1 MVSTSSV
8 LITVVCSVIGS
19 SGMFAFVQFL
29 INRKDKKD
37 DKLDGL
43 KEDIQGLK
51 ENIQDVRDDI
61 DVMKREFHTSIQG
74 VQDEVAKNAAIQSRI
89 RILRANDEM
98 RQNVHHSYEY
108 FRQLHSDIT
117 EYEAYCL
124 THPEFKNNEAVN
136 SIDYI
141 NKVYQKCLEEND
153 FLV

>member
-1 MVSTSSV
+1 MISEGI
-8 LITVVCSVIGS
+8 LITIVCSIIGS

-43 KEDIQGLK
+43 KEDIQGIK
-51 ENIQDVRDDI
+51 EDIQDVRSDI
-61 DVMKREFHTSIQG
+61 DTMKLEFHTSIQG
-74 VQDEVAKNAAIQSRI
+74 VHDEISKESAIQCRI
-89 RILRANDEM
+89 RILRANDEL
-98 RQNVHHSYEY
+98 RQNIHHSYEY

-136 SIDYI
+136 SIEYI
-141 NKVYQKCLEEND
+141 NRIYQKCLEEND